1 MAASAL
7 GKERT
12 YFGVELDRVPPR
24 RIHRFPYGTIPHPM
38 ILGAIV
44 GLLGLHAMSG
54 FRAVLPWVISVHI
67 GLYLLHLLQEQMDDQ
82 MRPPEQGPDI
92 RVVE

>member
-1 MAASAL
+1 
-7 GKERT
+7 
-12 YFGVELDRVPPR
+12 
-24 RIHRFPYGTIPHPM
+24 
-38 ILGAIV
+38 
-44 GLLGLHAMSG
+44 MSG
-54 FRAVLPWVISVHI
+54 FRAVLPWVIPVHI